1 LIVGTL
7 IPRTGAPAL
16 RRTATARIMADEHI
30 GGAQFCW
37 RLAAGDTRR
46 DTSAPAWCSVERPE
60 RANAKSELFVRRPF
74 RHTRGWLESARY
86 RAAH

>member
-1 LIVGTL
+1 LIVGAL

-16 RRTATARIMADEHI
+16 RRTATARIMADERT

-37 RLAAGDTRR
+37 RLAAS
-46 DTSAPAWCSVERPE
+46 DTSAPASCGVERPE